1 MPFLTGPA
9 SHVIFLAQGCGDVR
23 RRLSDGRAAI
33 RAEPYPLSSKSRN
46 GVEGTPPSPP
56 EAWPAAREAA
66 KRLLSPVEH
75 FLAIEASSGI
85 VLLAAAAV
93 ALLWANSP
101 WRSAY
106 EALLHTPLGLRVG
119 GLEFERDL
127 HFWVNDGLMV
137 VFFFVVGL
145 EIRRELHGGELS
157 DLRRAALPAFAALG
171 GMLAPAGI
179 YLLLNA
185 GTPTSGGWGVP
196 MATDIAFAVGVLAL
210 LGKSVPPA
218 WRILLLALAVIDDVG
233 AIIVIALFYSS
244 GISLAGAAVA
254 VGGVLLVLLMRKL
267 GVRSPWA
274 YLPAALVV
282 WGGTYATGIHPTIA
296 GVVLGLLTPV
306 RAWFGPERFAD
317 HAHAAVE
324 AVRSAHETGDG
335 HAIHAPLSDL
345 ALARREALSP
355 VERLQHALHG
365 WVAFAIMPLFALAN
379 AGVPLGG
386 VHLEDGGGRILLG
399 VALGLALG
407 KPIGVLGLSWLAV
420 RVRAAALPAGMG
432 WSGVLV
438 VALVAGIGF
447 TMALFIA
454 SLAFPPGPH
463 VEAAKLGVLSA
474 SAVAAVIGGVVGRLL
489 LPRAPA
495 VGAAQS
501 LEEAEMSTKA

>member
-1 MPFLTGPA
+1 
-9 SHVIFLAQGCGDVR
+9 
-23 RRLSDGRAAI
+23 
-33 RAEPYPLSSKSRN
+33 
-46 GVEGTPPSPP
+46 
-56 EAWPAAREAA
+56 
-66 KRLLSPVEH
+66 
-75 FLAIEASSGI
+75 
-85 VLLAAAAV
+85 
-93 ALLWANSP
+93 
-101 WRSAY
+101 
-106 EALLHTPLGLRVG
+106 
-119 GLEFERDL
+119 
-127 HFWVNDGLMV
+127 
-137 VFFFVVGL
+137 
-145 EIRRELHGGELS
+145 
-157 DLRRAALPAFAALG
+157 
-171 GMLAPAGI
+171 
-179 YLLLNA
+179 
-185 GTPTSGGWGVP
+185 
-196 MATDIAFAVGVLAL
+196 
-210 LGKSVPPA
+210 
-218 WRILLLALAVIDDVG
+218 
-233 AIIVIALFYSS
+233 
-244 GISLAGAAVA
+244 
-254 VGGVLLVLLMRKL
+254 MRKL

-306 RAWFGPERFAD
+306 RAWFGPDRFAD